1 MNTGLLYLP
10 QYNLL
15 TEGAKTPLDGAKA
28 TQKLTIRE
36 RVVHALQHKADV
48 PALPATVH
56 RLMDVV
62 KKPTVDIDTI
72 AEVAR
77 LDPGIT
83 AKILQ
88 VASSPVFG
96 GKMIHNLQDALL
108 MIGLE
113 EMKRIATTI
122 TVINTFRHLHVRVNW
137 ELFWLHSLLTARLT
151 ETLAN
156 AYRPVDGREYLAG
169 LLHDVGKLFFEHN
182 FPQEFE
188 MVVMRAMTSREGMYE
203 AESRLLD
210 ITHAEVSAMLA
221 NKWRLPHEVV
231 GAIQFHHEPNSSLN
245 RDPSDSGY
253 TPFLSLCVCV
263 ANQIANQC
271 HANMQ
276 GAENPDRTALE
287 AIPEWGQLQ
296 ELNPSRT
303 LSLDVAGELQ
313 KAREIIRAV
322 KAPPAEEP
330 KPIAK

>member
-10 QYNLL
+10 KNNPVDQGAPAPAS
-15 TEGAKTPLDGAKA
+15 EGKA
-28 TQKLTIRE
+28 TQKLSIRE
-36 RVVHALQHKADV
+36 RVIHTLQHHADV

-96 GKMIHNLQDALL
+96 GKMIQNLQDALL

-122 TVINTFRHLHVRVNW
+122 TIIKTFRHLHVRVNW
-137 ELFWLHSLLTARLT
+137 ELFWLHSLFTARLT

-156 AYRPVDGREYLAG
+156 VYRPVDGREYLAG

-182 FPQEFE
+182 FSQEFE

-203 AESRLLD
+203 AEQRLLD
-210 ITHAEVSAMLA
+210 ITHAEVSALLA
-221 NKWRLPHEVV
+221 NKWRLPHEVI

-245 RDPSDSGY
+245 RDPDDSKY

-263 ANQIANQC
+263 ANKIANHC

-276 GAENPDRTALE
+276 GAETLDDTTLE
-287 AIPEWGQLQ
+287 KMPEWAQLQ
-296 ELNPSRT
+296 ALNPTRT
-303 LSLDVAGELQ
+303 LTLDVAGELA
-313 KAREIIRAV
+313 KAREIIDTI
-322 KAPPAEEP
+322 KAPGTGNRE
-330 KPIAK
+330 